1 MFNDALARPVP
12 EMSPQP
18 ELRKHI
24 EVDRALRWLPELMD
38 TLEQRGPAK
47 LAAEAQRMRS
57 LSAEEQSALLTG
69 YLRDGLDTT
78 AAASFI
84 ARLLFQPYAEFMA
97 MQVPA
102 VPTTS
107 ATVCPI
113 CGGKPQFAVLRPEG
127 DGGKRH
133 LTCSFCSTEWEFRR
147 VLCPVCAEMDYS
159 KLPRYLPEEPIA
171 VRVEACDSC
180 KFYLKSFDMTVDG
193 LLVPEIDE
201 VATIALDVW
210 AGEHGYQK
218 IQPNVMGF

>member
-1 MFNDALARPVP
+1 MNRSSWDKRIQRAEDLCRKESASREVLTLYRHIVGLQRKMFNDALARPVP

-133 LTCSFCSTEWEFRR
+133 LTCSFCST
-147 VLCPVCAEMDYS
+147 
-159 KLPRYLPEEPIA
+159 
-171 VRVEACDSC
+171 
-180 KFYLKSFDMTVDG
+180 
-193 LLVPEIDE
+193 
-201 VATIALDVW
+201 
-210 AGEHGYQK
+210 
-218 IQPNVMGF
+218 